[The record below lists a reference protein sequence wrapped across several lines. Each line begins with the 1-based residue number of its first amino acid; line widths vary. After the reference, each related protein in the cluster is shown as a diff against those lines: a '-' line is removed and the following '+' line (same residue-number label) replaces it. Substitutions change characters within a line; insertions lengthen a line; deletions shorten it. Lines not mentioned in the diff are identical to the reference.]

1 MAEFDYNQLIA
12 PGIGAGAAFLGSI
25 PQMVEARRLRKERER
40 LLAEGAPGLTPI
52 EQQQLAEARS
62 RAASTLAPGYGQEM
76 EGIAQQQA
84 DVLAAGKRGSQTS
97 SNLLNLL
104 SRMNA
109 QGQAARRNLAM
120 RGAQAQRAAQG
131 ELTNLSMSA
140 DARRENRMRRYE
152 DDLSAMDAARR
163 QYNAA
168 AGMAPLQGAL
178 AFMPVEGFKF
188 GATKPEIDVPE
199 QMETKTPPDF
209 VFRGLGGI
217 PQRLTTPAN
226 PAPKLTPT
234 LETMNKPFLNATY
247 KNMFDPNAAARRI
260 QMTENAEAKRAGM
273 IQTRMPKFN
282 SGVQIPQGVPKPIST
297 IPDVTQ
303 QGFYSNPYSKFG
315 GDNSRFTYNPDGTVE
330 VVGSKGQRSKG
341 NYKVDRNGRPQIFN
355 LD

>member
-178 AFMPVEGFKF
+178 AFMPVEGLKF

-199 QMETKTPPDF
+199 QMEPMK
-209 VFRGLGGI
+209 VM
-217 PQRLTTPAN
+217 
-226 PAPKLTPT
+226 APKFNSGVRAPQGKPKPLPT

-247 KNMFDPNAAARRI
+247 KNMFDPNAAARRMNARS
-260 QMTENAEAKRAGM
+260 QMLRT
-273 IQTRMPKFN
+273 T
-282 SGVQIPQGVPKPIST
+282 PI
-297 IPDVTQ
+297 
-303 QGFYSNPYSKFG
+303 QGF
-315 GDNSRFTYNPDGTVE
+315 
-330 VVGSKGQRSKG
+330 
-341 NYKVDRNGRPQIFN
+341 
-355 LD
+355 